1 MSSPSSYEFYHR
13 SNVLRERKEGT
24 QLYRVF
30 ITDKKIT
37 VYCKTI
43 IRTSKSQV
51 LFEKIVEQKTFSL
64 HKNHKGELYL
74 KSFNRSAGGSIT
86 DMSLSLALNKRPRN
100 TNNLLPSS
108 MPDDCKLLV
117 EKTILA
123 WFGYEHSA
131 ETLYQM
137 QDRLLF
143 PAFKDETFPRGLGTD
158 LALSELQKVTSRV
171 TKTLRESSSWN
182 EFVMNFCPTAHT
194 LNDVAIINDNY
205 PSKMLPIAVMELP
218 PMSALFPTYG
228 DTLQHIVDTF
238 NKMDVS
244 LLAFMFR
251 NLPPNDRIVG
261 LETMLSLTN
270 FHLQNFKGN
279 GFYQYSSHESI
290 ENSLNKVPAK
300 LRPELARQLLKT
312 LVGTDAHIKDTGLAS
327 FKDTYLVTYLTNAFR
342 HWFAQEVLESQL
354 KTVAQIED
362 LDNRFMELFGVSF
375 PKTSPIIKFHEIV
388 GTEETEDLEF
398 YSINTGQLLVQNP
411 EYHYD
416 MLGSLMS
423 LGAPVPQRGLYGVMN
438 GYIGEDGTF
447 VPVSGDLHSID
458 DIMDMV
464 ESGTKTVD
472 SHLARIGR
480 AVTPE
485 NRRAFLGFRH
495 KERKFKNS
503 WKYYDLG
510 VTDVKKILA
519 FKKAKITSKRDIL
532 TYKELPDE
540 MFYELT
546 AMAAGV
552 EDMEMT
558 DAS

>member
-1 MSSPSSYEFYHR
+1 MTSPSSYEFYQR

-37 VYCKTI
+37 VYSKTI
-43 IRTSKSQV
+43 IRTAKSQV
-51 LFEKIVEQKTFSL
+51 LFEKVVEQKTFSL

-86 DMSLSLALNKRPRN
+86 DMSLSLVLNKRQL
-100 TNNLLPSS
+100 TALLPPS
-108 MPDDCKLLV
+108 MPEDCKLLV
-117 EKTILA
+117 EKTILG
-123 WFGYEHSA
+123 WFGYEHSD
-131 ETLYQM
+131 ETLYNL
-137 QDRLLF
+137 QDKLLF
-143 PAFKDETFPRGLGTD
+143 PAFKDTTFPRGLGID
-158 LALSELQKVTSRV
+158 LVLSDLQKKTSRV
-171 TKTLRESSSWN
+171 TKALRESSSWN
-182 EFVMNFCPTAHT
+182 EFVMNLCPTAHT
-194 LNDVAIINDNY
+194 LNDVAVINDNY

-218 PMSALFPTYG
+218 PMSALFSTYG
-228 DTLQHIVDTF
+228 DTLHHVVDTF

-244 LLAFMFR
+244 LLAFMFK
-251 NLPPNDRIVG
+251 NLPSEDRIVG
-261 LETMLSLTN
+261 LKTMLSLTN
-270 FHLQNFKGN
+270 FHLQNFKESN
-279 GFYQYSSHESI
+279 FYQYSNHEFI

-300 LRPELARQLLKT
+300 LRPELARKLLKT
-312 LVGTDAHIKDTGLAS
+312 LVGIDAHIKDTGLAS
-327 FKDTYLVTYLTNAFR
+327 FKDTYLITYLTNAFR
-342 HWFAQEVLESQL
+342 HWFAEEVLESQL
-354 KTVAQIED
+354 KTVAQIDD
-362 LDNRFMELFGVSF
+362 LDDRFMELFGVPF
-375 PKTSPIIKFHEIV
+375 PKASPIIKFHEIV
-388 GTEETEDLEF
+388 KGEESGDLEF
-398 YSINTGQLLVQNP
+398 YSINTGQLLVKNP

-423 LGAPVPQRGLYGVMN
+423 LGSLIPQRGLYGVMN
-438 GYIGEDGTF
+438 GYVGEDGTF

-472 SHLARIGR
+472 SHLVRIGR
-480 AVTPE
+480 EVTPE
-485 NRRAFLGFRH
+485 NRRAFLAFRH

-532 TYKELPDE
+532 TYNELPDE

-558 DAS
+558 NAS